1 MASIRTYLVSS
12 AAHDFRSSLEKWIQG
27 LRPYLIALFDFLIS
41 NLVSSLYILDV
52 DPDPGVCLAN
62 ALPALRVTCAAPG
75 TTLWRAEAP
84 QLHEVPVVHS
94 GVCYLC
100 AWCPSSLS
108 CHAGQAIVAKTHV
121 PDSRPCFLLGVSW
134 LRVPCRSLIDPNT
147 LQYEVRHVILPSR
160 QVAQLGWG
168 GSG

>member
-75 TTLWRAEAP
+75 TTF
-84 QLHEVPVVHS
+84 
-94 GVCYLC
+94 GVQRL
-100 AWCPSSLS
+100 LS
-108 CHAGQAIVAKTHV
+108 CTKSPLFTLVSVTCA
-121 PDSRPCFLLGVSW
+121 LGVLRHSAATPGKQSSPRPTSRILVLVFSW
-134 LRVPCRSLIDPNT
+134 ESHGFGFHADL
-147 LQYEVRHVILPSR
+147 
-160 QVAQLGWG
+160 
-168 GSG
+168 